1 MDKLKAYLFK
11 RREKILEDLETD
23 RRINA
28 DNYSNVGR
36 LKEVE
41 KVIKLME
48 VLL

>member
-1 MDKLKAYLFK
+1 MDKLRIYLFK
-11 RREKILEDLETD
+11 RRKKILEDIDTD
-23 RRINA
+23 RLIRA

-48 VLL
+48 G